1 MMTAPMF
8 WPTRD
13 AKHAGI
19 LDIGLLGG
27 AIYDPDRNSWK
38 FARESEG
45 FRYTSSS
52 PLTQMLSRER
62 PWEPQPPQSWVR
74 MRKANAKSVPLSS
87 VHPEINQDM
96 SYLAANNPHDWFFDT
111 AMQEGLA
118 ESSFEDFA
126 LSIYDPFQG
135 NVCAASSFIGLPVV
149 ATPAGPTGSDLSIIL
164 VGHKP
169 KQQPPFTLIRP
180 KSTLKPFLSPILQI
194 AAPPLSSK
202 DKADEQILIRTR
214 EAVTIVAPQLE
225 VPLSLARMQPEYIRT
240 VGIMSSRPTNCQ
252 DQTIHAAI
260 SPYIPNT
267 YALVGDQ
274 GRVAIWT
281 RRGSDINTSR
291 HAQKDKDTVVIIRKH
306 DNTLITQEDP
316 WRSCIW
322 SAHPSNLIVTSRT
335 HMELV
340 DYRGPT
346 ATTSLF
352 ELREGETFQAL
363 QENNVSP
370 LTPFYT
376 YVATSHQIACVD
388 QRFPKRALIST
399 SHQMGRA
406 MPFGLKT
413 MDTTTDGSR
422 YTTVLTWDMRNAGIT
437 AYNFSHGSNATE
449 MEPPSMSG
457 GAQELPSFHTHAHYT
472 NTSEL
477 RNPLKRVG
485 DTAALGDRMYQ
496 GIKPPLMG
504 LALLPSEILS
514 DEDDD
519 NGGTSQSSMSMEGHN
534 SGSSTVKFSVL
545 QYAATGAVYA
555 QEIDMIKRQESDYDA
570 SSDHILTSGN
580 ALAIDIAL
588 KNTGD
593 VESEGDSEED
603 SRKWEMVEKV
613 FKSSRGW
620 VAPWKKGIKEAQV
633 AADEPAESD
642 VRAHETVDVRKVME
656 GLRRYLL
663 LDRETNERDIDLE
676 SKVHEAMVF
685 IGQCTTSVTMYEVL
699 HKIRCTHLPM
709 TTRSALSQQIQ
720 NRIELDPVVTSS
732 DLRVVTQK
740 IIRTWPNFDHD
751 ISTTIRS
758 SEATVEAIQTYL
770 EHLYPLPK
778 ERVLEL
784 GSTQSQSAGHSRS
797 SQAVGM
803 SEAGNVKEKE
813 EGICVWPSQE
823 SRQIREATI
832 RRMAQELAL
841 TTTVIA
847 KTLEPEVLDEEDDG
861 ITITSS
867 TKAPFAFKYL
877 FQDTKDGSF
886 KQPKVIQSSRAQD
899 VLDEWYT
906 GDITQ
911 EFTYRDLSLTEEEAA
926 LQTDEAKLAQA
937 EALLKKRARREKK
950 ENKIRGARMQD
961 SSYNINAKGSA
972 SQPAGIITDEIQ
984 LFSQMGYADEDGMF
998 SAPTIVAASQLQR
1011 SNVKARSQ
1019 QHSVRMTNAI
1029 RNPFSFSQ
1037 PASVVGGAS
1046 TKSGGSTSISKLKG
1060 EPSPVESKSHPAG
1073 LFFAAM
1079 EREPPGGDRKPS
1091 NSQGTNFFRSHGSTQ
1106 DTLKP
1111 ETQSSSASQLSQES
1125 QFFANAAAS
1134 QPVPGA
1140 FAAKRT
1146 MIKGGKAI
1154 DPSSKPKKKK
1164 IRTQGF

>member
-1 MMTAPMF
+1 MQQQHEHSMMTAPMF

-62 PWEPQPPQSWVR
+62 PWEPRPPQGWAY
-74 MRKANAKSVPLSS
+74 MKKADAKSAPLSS
-87 VHPEINQDM
+87 EINQGI
-96 SYLAANNPHDWFFDT
+96 SYLMANNPHEWFFDT

-118 ESSFEDFA
+118 ESSYDDFA
-126 LSIYDPFQG
+126 LSVYDPFQG
-135 NVCAASSFIGLPVV
+135 NVCTTSNFIGLPVV
-149 ATPAGPTGSDLSIIL
+149 ATPTGPTGSDLSIIL

-169 KQQPPFTLIRP
+169 KEQPPFTLIRP
-180 KSTLKPFLSPILQI
+180 KSTLKQFLSPILQI

-225 VPLSLARMQPEYIRT
+225 VPLSLARMQPDYIRT
-240 VGIMSSRPTNCQ
+240 VGIMSSKPTSCR
-252 DQTIHAAI
+252 DHTIHAAI

-281 RRGSDINTSR
+281 RRSSDSNTSR
-291 HAQKDKDTVVIIRKH
+291 HTQKPTDAVAIIRKH
-306 DNTLITQEDP
+306 DNAPNDQEDP

-352 ELREGETFQAL
+352 ELREGETIQAL

-388 QRFPKRALIST
+388 QRFPKRPLIST

-413 MDTTTDGSR
+413 MDTTADGSR

-437 AYNFSHGSNATE
+437 AYNFSQGSNATE

-477 RNPLKRVG
+477 RNPLTRLG

-496 GIKPPLMG
+496 GIKPPLIG
-504 LALLPSEILS
+504 LALLPSAILS
-514 DEDDD
+514 DEDDE
-519 NGGTSQSSMSMEGHN
+519 NSGLSQSSMSPERHN
-534 SGSSTVKFSVL
+534 NGSSTVKFSVL

-555 QEIDMIKRQESDYDA
+555 QEIDMIKRQESDCDA
-570 SSDHILTSGN
+570 SSDYILTSGN
-580 ALAIDIAL
+580 TLAIDLAQE
-588 KNTGD
+588 NTGQY
-593 VESEGDSEED
+593 ESEGDSEED
-603 SRKWEMVEKV
+603 SRKWEMVEKI
-613 FKSSRGW
+613 FKASQGW
-620 VAPWKKGIKEAQV
+620 VAPWKKGVEEAQV
-633 AADEPAESD
+633 AADEPAEPD
-642 VRAHETVDVRKVME
+642 VRAHVMVDVRKVME

-663 LDRETNERDIDLE
+663 LDRETNEGDIDLE

-685 IGQCTTSVTMYEVL
+685 IGQCTTSVTMYEIL
-699 HKIRCTHLPM
+699 RKIKCAHLPM

-720 NRIELDPVVTSS
+720 NRIELDPFVTNS
-732 DLRVVTQK
+732 DSRVIAQK
-740 IIRTWPNFDHD
+740 IVRTWPKFDLD

-778 ERVLEL
+778 ERVLDL
-784 GSTQSQSAGHSRS
+784 GSSQSQSAGRSRS
-797 SQAVGM
+797 SQAVGT
-803 SEAGNVKEKE
+803 SGSDNVKEVE
-813 EGICVWPSQE
+813 DGACVWPSQE

-832 RRMAQELAL
+832 RRMAQELAM
-841 TTTVIA
+841 TTTVIV
-847 KTLEPEVLDEEDDG
+847 KTMEPEVLDEEDEG
-861 ITITSS
+861 LTMTSS
-867 TKAPFAFKYL
+867 TKTPFAFKYL

-886 KQPKVIQSSRAQD
+886 KPPKVIQSSRAQG

-926 LQTDEAKLAQA
+926 LQTDKSKLAKA

-950 ENKIRGARMQD
+950 ESDIRGTRMQD

-972 SQPAGIITDEIQ
+972 SQPAGILTDEVQ
-984 LFSQMGYADEDGMF
+984 LFSQMGYANEDGMF

-1011 SNVKARSQ
+1011 GNLKARSQ
-1019 QHSVRMTNAI
+1019 QHSVRTTTAI

-1037 PASVVGGAS
+1037 PASVVRGAS
-1046 TKSGGSTSISKLKG
+1046 IKSGVSSSQSKLKG
-1060 EPSPVESKSHPAG
+1060 ELSPESKPHPTR
-1073 LFFAAM
+1073 LFSTTRK
-1079 EREPPGGDRKPS
+1079 REPS
-1091 NSQGTNFFRSHGSTQ
+1091 NSREADVFGSHGSSQ
-1106 DTLKP
+1106 DTVKF
-1111 ETQSSSASQLSQES
+1111 EIQSQPTSQFSQQSQL
-1125 QFFANAAAS
+1125 FAAS

-1140 FAAKRT
+1140 FATKRT
-1146 MIKGGKAI
+1146 MVKSGKTV